1 MDLIS
6 RSSANTPRLF
16 SLGALKRTS
25 CQQLFNH
32 EQTLG
37 YPGKAS
43 CRKSRSLTLAHQ
55 AHCKVVSMASQ
66 VSQFTSFSAAVEKK
80 RMDSSEN
87 LTLQNIRN
95 SLIRQEDSII
105 FNLLERAQYCFN
117 APTYDVDAF
126 PIPGFS
132 GSLVQ
137 FILRETER
145 LHARIGRYN
154 RPDEH
159 PFFSEAQPDTFLPH
173 LEYPHVL
180 HPAANTININEDV
193 WKMYCESLLPGFAIN
208 GDDGNYGSTAVCDT
222 MCLQAL
228 SKRIHY
234 GKFVAEAKFRED
246 PELYKDAILAQDKDK
261 ILSLLTFPVVE
272 NEVGRRVEQKAM
284 AYGQEVTLDP
294 SKENSNYKIQ
304 PSLIAALYVEWIMPL
319 TKQVQ
324 VQYLLRR
331 LD

>member
-55 AHCKVVSMASQ
+55 GRCKVISTASEA
-66 VSQFTSFSAAVEKK
+66 SELKSFSAAVEKK

-117 APTYDVDAF
+117 APTYDVNAF
-126 PIPGFS
+126 PVPGFS

-145 LHARIGRYN
+145 LHARVGRYN
-154 RPDEH
+154 SPDEH
-159 PFFSEAQPDTFLPH
+159 PFFPEALPDTFLPH
-173 LEYPHVL
+173 LEYPQVL
-180 HPAANTININEDV
+180 HPAANAININEEV
-193 WKMYCESLLPGFAIN
+193 WKMYFESLLPGFAIN

-324 VQYLLRR
+324 VEYLLRR